1 MPEFSQDNFEALNP
15 VKSQITPEFLRA
27 RANSIGNTSSSSGSG
42 TGAVRKQKKVS
53 ISGLPP
59 ISPDEE
65 FRGRAY
71 TASDMDNSVINGV
84 GEDHYKGYKREID
97 HRYGISRS
105 DEITK
110 SMTKHSTLFGMQMHS
125 LFIEEVGKQNRLTSS
140 LIMF

>member
-15 VKSQITPEFLRA
+15 VQSPITPELLRA
-27 RANSIGNTSSSSGSG
+27 RANSIGNTSGSG

-97 HRYGISRS
+97 HRYGISRC

-110 SMTKHSTLFGMQMHS
+110 SMTKRSTLFGMQMHS
-125 LFIEEVGKQNRLTSS
+125 LFIEEVGKQNRLASS
-140 LIMF
+140 LQ